1 MLNKLKKF
9 MGFNSNSVVITNQ
22 NNEPQPQPQNTPVPY
37 SEFSLQ
43 ELEIL
48 LIALKECNLK
58 GSQIEVFYNLV
69 LKIQNKYM
77 NLKQQ

>member
-1 MLNKLKKF
+1 MLRKIKQF
-9 MGFNSNSVVITNQ
+9 MAFSSNNVVVTNQ
-22 NNEPQPQPQNTPVPY
+22 DEQQSQNIPIPA

-58 GSQIEVFYNLV
+58 GSQIELFYNLV
-69 LKIQNKYM
+69 LKIQNKY
-77 NLKQQ
+77 LVKKQQ

>member
-1 MLNKLKKF
+1 
-9 MGFNSNSVVITNQ
+9 MGFSSKNTVVSN
-22 NNEPQPQPQNTPVPY
+22 NNDQPQNNSLVPY

-58 GSQIEVFYNLV
+58 GSQIELFYNLV
-69 LKIQNKYM
+69 LKVQNKY
-77 NLKQQ
+77 LLQKQQQ

>member
-1 MLNKLKKF
+1 MFKKIKQF
-9 MGFNSNSVVITNQ
+9 MGFNSNNVVMQGQ
-22 NNEPQPQPQNTPVPY
+22 NSQQPQNNSLVPY

-69 LKIQNKYM
+69 LKVQNKY
-77 NLKQQ
+77 LLQKEQQ

>member
-1 MLNKLKKF
+1 MLRKIKQF
-9 MGFNSNSVVITNQ
+9 MAFNSNNVVVTNQ
-22 NNEPQPQPQNTPVPY
+22 DEQQSQNIPIPA

-58 GSQIEVFYNLV
+58 GSQIELFYNLV
-69 LKIQNKYM
+69 LKIQNKY
-77 NLKQQ
+77 LVKKQQ

>member
-1 MLNKLKKF
+1 MFNKIKKF
-9 MGFNSNSVVITNQ
+9 MSFSSKNLVVANDNTTQ
-22 NNEPQPQPQNTPVPY
+22 QSQNTPVPY

-58 GSQIEVFYNLV
+58 GSQIELFYNLV
-69 LKIQNKYM
+69 LKVQNKY
-77 NLKQQ
+77 LSQK